1 MDVCVPLFFQPGEH
15 FRSDPAAASTS
26 CDLQL
31 MSDEGL
37 EGEG

>member
-1 MDVCVPLFFQPGEH
+1 MDVYVPLFFRPGEH
-15 FRSDPAAASTS
+15 FRSDPVAASTS
-26 CDLQL
+26 RDLRL